1 MGTEEFWVPAVI
13 GAIGAGAQA
22 VNTRNANN
30 AQDESETQAIIDQQK
45 LQSAGAGAANKLTR
59 QVQADNPTQLA
70 AKSTGDFVQALRK
83 NASAQALDQ
92 GGSTSSLSPVAGA
105 NPRYASSVSAAD
117 KAVQDYGNTYAG
129 EMGNIDAAI
138 RQRQNEGNAMGTLS
152 TTLNG
157 LNAQSNAT
165 NFVDQLRSQVAG
177 QQSPWVS
184 LFSSLLQN
192 GAKAY
197 ATNSG
202 GKLPPGQTSI
212 APSLDAGN
220 WGYGTAPTGAQA

>member
-13 GAIGAGAQA
+13 GALGAGAQA
-22 VNTRNANN
+22 INTRKANN
-30 AQDESETQAIIDQQK
+30 AQDASETQAIIDQQN
-45 LQSAGAGAANKLTR
+45 LENAGAGAANKLTR
-59 QVQADNPTQLA
+59 QVQSDTPTQLA
-70 AKSTGDFVQALRK
+70 AQSTGQFVNALRK

-105 NPRYASSVSAAD
+105 NPRYASSVAASN
-117 KAVQDYGNTYAG
+117 KAVQDYGNTYATD
-129 EMGNIDAAI
+129 MGNIDAAI

-152 TTLNG
+152 TQLNG

-177 QQSPWVS
+177 QPNPWIS
-184 LFSSLLQN
+184 LFSSLAQN

-197 ATNSG
+197 ATNA

-220 WGYGTAPTGAQA
+220 WGYTVPGGGAQA